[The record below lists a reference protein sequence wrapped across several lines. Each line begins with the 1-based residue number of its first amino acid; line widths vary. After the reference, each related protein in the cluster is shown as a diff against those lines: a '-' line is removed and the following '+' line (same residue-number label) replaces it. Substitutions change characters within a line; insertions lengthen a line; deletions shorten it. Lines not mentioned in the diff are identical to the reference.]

1 MGAATA
7 FSKSQGDVPMTDPI
21 VPESTPEP
29 TPEPTPAAYAPPAA
43 PAYSAAPGYGAVPAA
58 QRTNVLAIV
67 GFILSFFV
75 TVAGIVVSFIAL
87 SQIKRTGEG
96 GHGLALAGV
105 ILGFVFSFFWI
116 IYFIVI
122 AVVIF
127 AGVASNSSTY

>member
-1 MGAATA
+1 
-7 FSKSQGDVPMTDPI
+7 MTDPI

-58 QRTNVLAIV
+58 PRTNVLAIV